1 MASEKINVM
10 HICDHLGWEGSR
22 MHGVKRLFTYIFP
35 RHDTERF
42 NLSLVSLRRRD
53 LSEER
58 LEDYGINIYYLG
70 KHKFNPR
77 TYWALKKL
85 VKKEN
90 AHILHMHGYG
100 ATTFGRLVGWFNR
113 RATILHEH
121 ANLTGMYP
129 GYLAPVDKIL
139 AKHTDLA
146 MAVGQ
151 STMDFTLKYR
161 HTVPE
166 RTKLVYLGAPMEEFY
181 PRSTEEIA
189 ENRKIFGVPDGHF
202 VVGTVTRLHPNK
214 GNQYLVAAAKIIL
227 EKYPNTI
234 FPIVGEGPLEDELR
248 AQAEELGIADKVQFW
263 GFQSDVPAAMSTFDV
278 MVYPSL
284 WEGTPLTCF
293 EAMGMGK
300 TLASTRCDGLMQ
312 VLIEG
317 ETALMCE
324 MRDPDGLADI
334 IVRLLGD
341 PELRERLGKAT
352 LRESEKYDIRNFVRF
367 CEGVYEELHGEYF
380 GEGRRK

>member
-1 MASEKINVM
+1 
-10 HICDHLGWEGSR
+10 

-35 RHDTERF
+35 RHNTERF
-42 NLSLVSLRRRD
+42 NLSLVSLRQRD
-53 LSEER
+53 LSKER

-77 TYWALKKL
+77 TYWELKKI
-85 VKKEN
+85 VRKEN

-100 ATTFGRLVGWFNR
+100 ATTFGRLVGWFNG

-121 ANLTGMYP
+121 ANLTGRYP
-129 GYLAPVDKIL
+129 GYLTLADKIL
-139 AKHTDLA
+139 ARHTDLA

-151 STMDFTLKYR
+151 STLEFTLNYR
-161 HTVPE
+161 HTNPE
-166 RTKLVYLGAPMEEFY
+166 KTELVYLGAPMEEYY
-181 PRSTEEIA
+181 PRSEEEVA
-189 ENRKIFGVPDGHF
+189 ANREKFNVPAGHL
-202 VVGTVTRLHPNK
+202 VVGTVTRLHENK
-214 GNQYLVAAAKIIL
+214 GNKYFVAAAKKIL
-227 EKYPNTI
+227 EKHPNTI
-234 FPIVGEGPLEDELR
+234 FPIVGEGPLGDELR

-263 GFQSDVPAAMSTFDV
+263 GFQRDIPAVLSTFDV

-300 TLASTRCDGLMQ
+300 TLAATRCDGLMQ
-312 VLIEG
+312 VLEDG

-324 MRDPDGLADI
+324 MRDADGLAEI

-341 PELRERLGKAT
+341 PELRARLGAAALK
-352 LRESEKYDIRNFVRF
+352 ESAKYDINNFVRR
-367 CEGVYEELHGEYF
+367 CEDIYERLYAERF
-380 GEGRRK
+380 GEGK